1 MSDNWKQA
9 QLIDQEGSIILTVMD
24 GDEVISIELLEAED
38 AALAESCAVTLGFS
52 VAAVPA

>member
-9 QLIDQEGSIILTVMD
+9 QLIDQEGTIMLTVMD
-24 GDEVISIELLEAED
+24 GDEVVSIELLEAEE
-38 AALAESCAVTLGFS
+38 AALAESCAATLGFS

>member
-1 MSDNWKQA
+1 MSDWKQA

-24 GDEVISIELLEAED
+24 GDEVVSIELLEAEE

-52 VAAVPA
+52 VAAVSA

>member
-9 QLIDQEGSIILTVMD
+9 QVIDQEGSIIPTVMD

-38 AALAESCAVTLGFS
+38 AALAETCAVTLGFS
-52 VAAVPA
+52 TAAVPA

>member
-9 QLIDQEGSIILTVMD
+9 QLIDQQGTVILTVMD
-24 GDEVISIELLEAED
+24 GDEVVSIELLEAEE

-52 VAAVPA
+52 TAAVPA

>member
-1 MSDNWKQA
+1 MSDTWHQA

-24 GDEVISIELLEAED
+24 GNEVISIELLEAEEV
-38 AALAESCAVTLGFS
+38 ALAESCAVSLGFS